1 MGVALAG
8 RRRWIWL
15 AVAVVVLALL
25 AFGVVR
31 ALTAGAAREES
42 AAAETVGADKGAVT
56 TEVATTGTLQAAQ
69 TRSLSFAVSAEVETV
84 KVRAGNTVTA
94 GQVLATVD
102 DTDAAEK
109 VDDATT
115 ALSDAYD
122 ALEDEYMLARAII
135 EARVKSGLTQEELAK
150 QMGTTQSVV
159 ARWESGKTLPSCRTL
174 LRLAKATGTRFHAQF
189 VTR

>member
-1 MGVALAG
+1 MTKSLKEY
-8 RRRWIWL
+8 RRK
-15 AVAVVVLALL
+15 LL
-25 AFGVVR
+25 A
-31 ALTAGAAREES
+31 EP
-42 AAAETVGADKGAVT
+42 
-56 TEVATTGTLQAAQ
+56 EVKA
-69 TRSLSFAVSAEVETV
+69 
-84 KVRAGNTVTA
+84 
-94 GQVLATVD
+94 
-102 DTDAAEK
+102 
-109 VDDATT
+109 
-115 ALSDAYD
+115 AYD